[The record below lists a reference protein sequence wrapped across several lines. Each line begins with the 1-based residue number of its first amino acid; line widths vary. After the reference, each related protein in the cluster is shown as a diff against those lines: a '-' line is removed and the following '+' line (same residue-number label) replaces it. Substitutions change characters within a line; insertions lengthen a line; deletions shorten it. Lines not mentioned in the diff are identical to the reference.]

1 MPSKEK
7 EIKKLFQKLYSLA
20 DKIDELSRKISFY
33 TDELKDLSD
42 QLDLTFEDEEVAW
55 KSITPGVK
63 QKVRRKKTNKKT
75 SYGKW
80 EGNL

>member
-7 EIKKLFQKLYSLA
+7 EIKKLFQKVYSLA
-20 DKIDELSRKISFY
+20 DKINELSRKISFY

-63 QKVRRKKTNKKT
+63 QKVRRKKTNQKT

>member
-1 MPSKEK
+1 MARNNLQIPMFSPQTEW
-7 EIKKLFQKLYSLA
+7 
-20 DKIDELSRKISFY
+20 
-33 TDELKDLSD
+33 TPPDELKDLSD
-42 QLDLTFEDEEVAW
+42 QLDLTFEDEEIAW

-63 QKVRRKKTNKKT
+63 QKVRRKKTNQKT

>member
-7 EIKKLFQKLYSLA
+7 EIKKLFQKVYSLA
-20 DKIDELSRKISFY
+20 DKINELSRKISFY